1 VTTLTRSASP
11 GAATLTPSGLASFTH
26 ANDAPVTEARH
37 SAARRFAER
46 FALIAF
52 ALYHLPLF
60 LNNYPTLGG
69 GGMSDHGLAISWG
82 HVYAPVG
89 VWVARHALHVT
100 GPMPNAYQGDNGDT
114 GEEYGRLLAAVVV
127 ALIGA
132 IVWLWADRRRPRA
145 TWAGDALRVLLR
157 YSIALGLAS
166 YAIAKILPLQFPPLN
181 AFSLEQRL
189 GQLPPMAL
197 LWSFMEYSRPYNF
210 FGGAME
216 LAVVL
221 LLCFRRTALLGAL
234 LCLVVMTNV
243 AFFNYAYGVP
253 VKLYAT
259 LIVASAAVLVLYD
272 LRRLFDF
279 FIKDESPPSV
289 RVRSHWP
296 ARLPNW
302 ARWTVKTV
310 LVGSVLVSSLV
321 ATIPPVR
328 AQAAASSSLDGAW
341 VVTEFAAG
349 GRPVG
354 ANDGTPR
361 WRRLTLARG
370 LVAIELA
377 SDSVMFC
384 RRSTPERVDRLA
396 FACRNDRKGE
406 LQLTRSGNLVQLDGA
421 FDGSPVKLTARHLE
435 RSDYPL
441 LSWRF
446 RWIDDR

>member
-11 GAATLTPSGLASFTH
+11 GTLTLAPSGLHSFTDAH
-26 ANDAPVTEARH
+26 DAPVTAAQQ
-37 SAARRFAER
+37 SAVRRFAER

-89 VWVARHALHVT
+89 VWVARHVLHVT

-157 YSIALGLAS
+157 YSVALGLTS
-166 YAIAKILPLQFPPLN
+166 YAIAKILPVQFPPLN

-189 GQLPPMAL
+189 GQLSPMAL

-210 FGGAME
+210 FAGAME

-221 LLCFRRTALLGAL
+221 LLSFRRTALLGAL

-243 AFFNYAYGVP
+243 ALLNYAYGVQ

-259 LIVASAAVLVLYD
+259 VIVVSAAVLVFYD

-279 FIKDESPPSV
+279 FVKDENPRSV
-289 RVRSHWP
+289 RARSHWP
-296 ARLPNW
+296 ARIPLW

-310 LVGSVLVSSLV
+310 LVGSVLASSLV
-321 ATIPPVR
+321 AMIPAVR
-328 AQAAASSSLDGAW
+328 AQPAASSSLDGAW
-341 VVTEFAAG
+341 VVTEFTTA
-349 GRPVG
+349 GRPVA

-361 WRRLTLARG
+361 WRRLILAQG
-370 LVAIELA
+370 VVAIDLEP
-377 SDSVMFC
+377 DSVMFC
-384 RRSTPERVDRLA
+384 RRSTPERVDHLT
-396 FACRNDRKGE
+396 FACRNDRKAE

-421 FDGSPVKLTARHLE
+421 FDGSPVKLTARQLD
-435 RSDYPL
+435 RSSYPL
-441 LSWRF
+441 LSRRF